1 MSETLTAPAIEAPSE
16 AEVAFDELYRSSRDD
31 VFAYV
36 AGMLRDRG
44 AAEDITMQ
52 AFERAY
58 RRRRSFNPKRGS
70 RRGWL
75 FGIAR
80 NAALDE
86 LRRRRRHI
94 SLAIEPEDELAT
106 RAAED
111 AAETSLRRSAV
122 RAAMARLSSR
132 DRELIALK
140 YFAGL
145 SNSEIATVVG
155 ISESNAGTRLHR
167 VIEKLREECDEG

>member
-1 MSETLTAPAIEAPSE
+1 MSETLTAAAIDAPDEAQ
-16 AEVAFDELYRSSRDD
+16 VAFDELYRESRDD

-36 AGMLRDRG
+36 AGMLRDRN

-58 RRRRSFNPKRGS
+58 RRRRTFNSKRGS

-86 LRRRRRHI
+86 IRRRRRHTV
-94 SLAIEPEDELAT
+94 LAAEPEDAEAAH
-106 RAAED
+106 AAED

-122 RAAMARLSSR
+122 RAAMERLSSR

-145 SNSEIATVVG
+145 SNAEIATVVG
-155 ISESNAGTRLHR
+155 ISESNAGTKLHR

>member
-1 MSETLTAPAIEAPSE
+1 MSETLTAPAIDAPSE
-16 AEVAFDELYRSSRDD
+16 AEVEFDELYRSSRDD

-36 AGMLRDRG
+36 AGMLRDRS

-70 RRGWL
+70 RRAWL

-86 LRRRRRHI
+86 LRRRQRHTA
-94 SLAIEPEDELAT
+94 LAVEPEDKAAAG
-106 RAAED
+106 AAED
-111 AAETSLRRSAV
+111 AAEAALRRSTV
-122 RAAMARLSSR
+122 REAIARLRPR

-145 SNSEIATVVG
+145 DNSEIAVVVG

-167 VIEKLREECDEG
+167 VIEKLREECDDG

>member
-86 LRRRRRHI
+86 LRRRRRHT
-94 SLAIEPEDELAT
+94 SLAVEPEDELAT
-106 RAAED
+106 GAAED